1 MVVSIGLGA
10 GGVMMVGAV
19 VETESCVAVMM
30 PVAGTFA
37 LVIESDGATA
47 SLTVV
52 LPPEVCASVG
62 GVGFGAGA
70 DDTAVADDVP
80 LSRNL
85 LCDGAIAGVVVVWDL
100 PDASAWPAVPS
111 VGSWSVLDPVPRVD
125 DWAPPEDDTVTPGA
139 TSTVSDEPLSTSVVA
154 GVVGADGEALVPP
167 GCVAD
172 LSPVE
177 GDSVVSAPPSAPG
190 LPTDGESVVVS
201 GFAHA
206 IPAGAAMAEPT
217 PSATAR
223 APIRPTKLP

>member
-10 GGVMMVGAV
+10 GGVMMVDAV
-19 VETESCVAVMM
+19 VETESCVAVMV

-37 LVIESDGATA
+37 LVSESDGATA

-52 LPPEVCASVG
+52 LRPELCASVG

-85 LCDGAIAGVVVVWDL
+85 LCDWAIAGAVWDL
-100 PDASAWPAVPS
+100 PDASAWPAAPS
-111 VGSWSVLDPVPRVD
+111 VGSWSALDPVPWVD
-125 DWAPPEDDTVTPGA
+125 DWAPPEDDTVTPGVTA
-139 TSTVSDEPLSTSVVA
+139 TVSDEPLSTSVVA
-154 GVVGADGEALVPP
+154 DVVGADGEALVPP

-177 GDSVVSAPPSAPG
+177 GDSVVSAP
-190 LPTDGESVVVS
+190 
-201 GFAHA
+201 
-206 IPAGAAMAEPT
+206 
-217 PSATAR
+217 
-223 APIRPTKLP
+223 